1 MFETILLPY
10 VTDATDFILMIANV
24 TVQQGPTI
32 PPPTTPG
39 ATAPANVADQIA
51 DWQTKIR
58 LIVNAI
64 VAIFAIVGGFLVFFQ
79 YMQGNDQ
86 AQKNFIKFIIGL
98 AIMGLINMLIKFFIP
113 AATV

>member
-10 VTDATDFILMIANV
+10 VTDATDFIFIIAKTGTAGEV
-24 TVQQGPTI
+24 GA
-32 PPPTTPG
+32 PPA
-39 ATAPANVADQIA
+39 ATSSAVATQIA

-58 LIVNAI
+58 LIVNSI

-113 AATV
+113 AAIV

>member
-10 VTDATDFILMIANV
+10 VTDATDFILMIAKTG
-24 TVQQGPTI
+24 TVGGVGGP
-32 PPPTTPG
+32 PAG
-39 ATAPANVADQIA
+39 ATPSTVATQIA

>member
-1 MFETILLPY
+1 MFEIILLPY
-10 VTDATDFILMIANV
+10 VTDATDFILMIAD
-24 TVQQGPTI
+24 TDGTE
-32 PPPTTPG
+32 
-39 ATAPANVADQIA
+39 PAAGTEAIAAQIS

>member
-10 VTDATDFILMIANV
+10 ATDATDFIFIIAPYADTPAV
-24 TVQQGPTI
+24 G
-32 PPPTTPG
+32 TTD
-39 ATAPANVADQIA
+39 PANVADQITA
-51 DWQTKIR
+51 WQTKIR
-58 LIVNAI
+58 LIVNTI

-98 AIMGLINMLIKFFIP
+98 AIMGLINVLIKFFIP